1 MIEVKDVE
9 EEIARLEEVY
19 ADIPEN
25 KKVLIDGLIEQAAR
39 LRVSLTLLWRDICE
53 KGDVE
58 LFTQSDK
65 TLPYE
70 RERPAARLFNARDKN
85 YQSIIKQ
92 LNELLPEGQVTDEGE
107 ALMNFVTG
115 GKR

>member
-9 EEIARLEEVY
+9 EEIARLEEIY

-39 LRVSLTLLWRDICE
+39 LRVSLTLLWQDICE

-58 LFTQSDK
+58 QFTQSDK
-65 TLPYE
+65 TAPYE

-92 LNELLPEGQVTDEGE
+92 LNELLPEGQATDEGA
-107 ALMNFVTG
+107 ALMNFVVG
-115 GKR
+115 GKK